1 VNVRP
6 VSRHAGPQANRSF
19 AESVGHGPLLID
31 PFLLGVPYAPT
42 GAILADPYSAMERNG
57 VGLRLEIEALLHVR
71 SPMGTYVI
79 SS

>member
-1 VNVRP
+1 MTRAGVRKWTP
-6 VSRHAGPQANRSF
+6 SQSR
-19 AESVGHGPLLID
+19 SVTDPLLID
-31 PFLLGVPYAPT
+31 PSLLGVLYAAT

-71 SPMGTYVI
+71 SPMGAYVI